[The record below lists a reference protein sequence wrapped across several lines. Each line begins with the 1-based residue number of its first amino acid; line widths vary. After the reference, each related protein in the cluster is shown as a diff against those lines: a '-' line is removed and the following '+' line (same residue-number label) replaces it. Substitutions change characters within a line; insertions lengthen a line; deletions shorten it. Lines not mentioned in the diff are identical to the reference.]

1 MPDAISSKEDRDKAM
16 YLRGHTAAAC
26 CAQFAVSKEQVLKR
40 PVEDYI
46 RFRDWI
52 VHTEKN
58 DAKSGRVMEYLW
70 HVIFGKDSV

>member
-26 CAQFAVSKEQVLKR
+26 CAQFAVSKEQVLRR

-46 RFRDWI
+46 RFRDWV